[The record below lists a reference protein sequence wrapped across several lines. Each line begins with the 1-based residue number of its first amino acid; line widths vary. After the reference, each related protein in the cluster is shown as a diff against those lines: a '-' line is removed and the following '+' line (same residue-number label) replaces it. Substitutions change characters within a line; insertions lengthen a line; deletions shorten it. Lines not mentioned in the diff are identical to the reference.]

1 MARLTAS
8 ERAKL
13 PDRAFAHIDSE
24 GNRRLPIH
32 DEAHVRN
39 ALARFER
46 VTFEDNAARER
57 ARKRLLA
64 AAKKHGIVPVGFM
77 ASQLRLERGQTISD
91 LSALPTGSVTFLMTD
106 MEGSTTLLQQL
117 GEQYSTLLT
126 NVRRVIR
133 RCVASSGGHEV
144 DARGDE
150 YFAVFDSSMAAV
162 EAAVTIHQRLSERA
176 WPGSVSVRVRAG
188 IHGGR
193 PTLSDAGY
201 VGLAVHTVARVC
213 SAAQGGQTLISS
225 RSATTVRDLL
235 PPDVGLR
242 NRGEFH
248 LQGIGHNETLF
259 EVKKTWPAQQR

>member
-13 PDRAFAHIDSE
+13 PDRAFAYIDSK
-24 GNRRLPIH
+24 GGRRLPIN

-39 ALARFER
+39 ALTRFER

-64 AAKKHGIVPVGFM
+64 AAKKYGIVPVGFM
-77 ASQLRLERGQTISD
+77 ASQLRLERGQTVSD
-91 LSALPTGSVTFLMTD
+91 LSSLPTGSVTFLMTD
-106 MEGSTTLLQQL
+106 MEGSTMLLQQL
-117 GEQYSTLLT
+117 GEEYSTLLT

-133 RCVASSGGHEV
+133 RCVQKSSGHEV

-150 YFAVFDSSMAAV
+150 YFAVFETSIQAV
-162 EAAVTIHQRLSERA
+162 EAAVAIHQRLRERA
-176 WPGSVSVRVRAG
+176 WPGGAKVRVRAG

-225 RSATTVRDLL
+225 RTEAAVRDFL
-235 PPDVGLR
+235 PPGISLR
-242 NRGEFH
+242 DCGEFH
-248 LQGIGHNETLF
+248 LRGIGHDRTLF
-259 EVKKTWPAQQR
+259 EVNNARTSRRR